1 MSLMKKT
8 FLFSSV
14 FFILICFISIFT
26 YGIAKRKIGRKNLS
40 QGIRTELTTD
50 QLMLESSVNKDITLA
65 LQMARSPVISNYFR
79 NATDKKLQKPAFDE
93 MAAYGKAFSSGINF
107 WINDTDH
114 FFYFGDKY
122 SYTLDPNK
130 PESYWYNMTL
140 YKTESYNFNINYNP
154 DVNET
159 CLWINAPVFSADKK
173 PVGVVGTGI
182 ILDSF
187 LDSVY
192 KTVSGGGNGQ
202 LFFFNSL
209 GEITGAEDK
218 SLVSKKALVKDQ
230 LGGLYEKIEG
240 ALEDY
245 KDGQVYT
252 FSFGDAE
259 YGLCY
264 VKILD
269 WYLVRRIDI
278 ASGMATESSL
288 LVMLAMFIIGMLV
301 VSCLYTLFISLI
313 LKPLLKLRESMNKI
327 ADGDFTE
334 KFSYKKNDEIGSLA
348 GSLSHITATVNSLI
362 NGITEKADYVHDTN
376 NLQQKNFDSG
386 KEKSAA
392 IVHEL
397 EGMKNSVSEQ
407 QGMIQSA
414 SDKIEKTTERLKGFG
429 SIIKT
434 QISDIEESGEQ
445 IKQLLDSVESV
456 DKIRK
461 FTVENMGLLSSAS
474 EKGNTHIKQV
484 SETIQQISNDTKKL
498 LETNKIISSISD
510 QTNLLAMNAAIEAA
524 HAGKAGDG
532 FAVVA
537 QEIKKLSEKTHAQS
551 ENVAKVI
558 GGIIDSVQRVVEVS
572 EVTSQIFSDIVKQV
586 SAVDSDFKE
595 MSGIIENEN
604 SLNIS
609 VAEKLKA
616 LSSGSASVSSGFSD
630 MEKDT
635 LNIASAM
642 EKVTRRTIE
651 LVASV
656 DASSESALAI
666 NTQLKEVSNLANKS
680 VEQIQTLADSLEI
693 YKIEK

>member
-159 CLWINAPVFSADKK
+159 CLWVNAPVFSADKK

-218 SLVSKKALVKDQ
+218 SLVSKKALLKDQ

-484 SETIQQISNDTKKL
+484 S
-498 LETNKIISSISD
+498 
-510 QTNLLAMNAAIEAA
+510 
-524 HAGKAGDG
+524 
-532 FAVVA
+532 
-537 QEIKKLSEKTHAQS
+537 
-551 ENVAKVI
+551 
-558 GGIIDSVQRVVEVS
+558 
-572 EVTSQIFSDIVKQV
+572 
-586 SAVDSDFKE
+586 AVDSDFKE